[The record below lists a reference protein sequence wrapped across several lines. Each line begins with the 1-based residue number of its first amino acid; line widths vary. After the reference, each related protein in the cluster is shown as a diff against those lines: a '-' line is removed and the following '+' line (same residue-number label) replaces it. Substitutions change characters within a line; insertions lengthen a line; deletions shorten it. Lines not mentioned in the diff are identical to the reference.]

1 MNDIYSFISIAIDEC
16 TTIQKYI
23 DTLHRN
29 EDEITSDDF
38 NTIVKEI
45 ISDELNHAL
54 VSLFNLSNK
63 LDISIPM
70 DNFPDNIPLKE

>member
-1 MNDIYSFISIAIDEC
+1 MNDIYSFIAIAIDEC

-23 DTLHRN
+23 ATLHIN
-29 EDEITSDDF
+29 EDEITRDDF
-38 NTIVKEI
+38 NSIVKEI

-70 DNFPDNIPLKE
+70 DNFPDNKPLK

>member
-23 DTLHRN
+23 ATLHIN
-29 EDEITSDDF
+29 EDEITRDDF

>member
-1 MNDIYSFISIAIDEC
+1 MNDIYSFITIAIDEC

-23 DTLHRN
+23 ATLHTN

>member
-1 MNDIYSFISIAIDEC
+1 MNDIYSFILIAIDEC
-16 TTIQKYI
+16 NTIQRYI
-23 DTLHRN
+23 QTLHTT
-29 EDEITSDDF
+29 EDGITNDDF
-38 NTIVKEI
+38 NSIVKEI

-70 DNFPDNIPLKE
+70 DNFPNNIPLKE